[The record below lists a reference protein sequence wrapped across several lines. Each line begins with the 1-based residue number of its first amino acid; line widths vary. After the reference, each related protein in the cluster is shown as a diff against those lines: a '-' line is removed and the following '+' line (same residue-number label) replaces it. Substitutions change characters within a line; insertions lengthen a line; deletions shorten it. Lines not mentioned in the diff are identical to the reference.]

1 MKHSKIFRTL
11 VSTII
16 LCLLLLA
23 VPATPA
29 LAQPITVSP
38 TSGTVGT
45 TVTVT
50 GYGFTGVPYVYIF
63 FGYYA
68 TYPVKSST
76 VIGGQF
82 STTFVVPNT
91 ATPGIHP
98 VTVQDTATYG
108 AATVATT
115 GYFTVT
121 QVQLTI
127 SPLSGY
133 VGDHITISGTG
144 FAANSPITFFWDNVI
159 VSGTTTTT
167 TTAGSFTTTTFTIPP
182 TSRGSHT
189 IKAQDASNNSATATF
204 TVLPKITVTPI
215 SGGVSDAVSIS
226 GTGFTA
232 NSPITF
238 FWDNVI
244 VSGATTTATTAGS
257 FTTTTFT
264 IPPTSRGSHTIKAQD
279 ASGNNATTPFT
290 IAEIITITPTS
301 GTSDTIVTINGTG
314 FSASRPI
321 TITYDAVPVTTN
333 PAVIYTDVNGSFTT
347 SFNVPTGGAART
359 YSVAATDGIY
369 SASASFVAMTDA
381 TISQTTTE
389 ASPGYAGMELTITGT
404 GFKPNATVTITY
416 TSEPVVLKTVP
427 TDVSG
432 AFSSTVTIPASVSGS
447 HTITVTDG
455 YTSKQFDFV
464 MESQT
469 PPVPAPLLPEEGIKT
484 KARVHFDWE
493 DVTDDSLPVTY
504 TLQIASDTD
513 FTTMVLEKAVL
524 TTSEYTLTKEE
535 ELESVSKEEPY
546 YWRVKAIDGAFN
558 ESESEARS
566 FSTGFQWPDFVGW
579 PLYLVIGVGGL
590 LLLILGF
597 WLGRRTAYY

>member
-167 TTAGSFTTTTFTIPP
+167 
-182 TSRGSHT
+182 
-189 IKAQDASNNSATATF
+189 
-204 TVLPKITVTPI
+204 
-215 SGGVSDAVSIS
+215 
-226 GTGFTA
+226 
-232 NSPITF
+232 
-238 FWDNVI
+238 
-244 VSGATTTATTAGS
+244 TTAGS